1 MVQDGARSI
10 HIVLPIF
17 CLKIMLV
24 IVKIQLFMRKD
35 IALTRVCLVKYFL
48 LASLEVQQIDVLEKP
63 FLTLDLKSKL
73 ITSDSSFSSLCGMIV
88 YRMHIGFILLSD
100 NGKRI
105 LQNSEFLTA

>member
-17 CLKIMLV
+17 CLKVMLV
-24 IVKIQLFMRKD
+24 IVKKQLFMRKD
-35 IALTRVCLVKYFL
+35 ITRVCLVKYL
-48 LASLEVQQIDVLEKP
+48 LPASLEIQQIDILEKAMRFP
-63 FLTLDLKSKL
+63 TLDLKSKL
-73 ITSDSSFSSLCGMIV
+73 LTSDNSFSSLCGMIV
-88 YRMHIGFILLSD
+88 YKMHIGFILLSD